1 MLLGQ
6 AGYAASA
13 SLYLVTSF
21 AVTVMSI
28 IAKHPVPPSS
38 VLILAFSL
46 STYFLGDLIPSMG
59 LLLFLMLNF
68 QLVCCCCFNFGCA
81 GSLCNAWISLVVQRL
96 QNVQAQQLRHVGSL
110 VAHSMCDFSSVTS
123 FITHVLC
130 IGGEFL
136 TTGSPR
142 EVPYSHPPITSFY
155 KSSFIE
161 TQPDIYLH
169 FVSAAFTL
177 QLQS

>member
-13 SLYLVTSF
+13 SLCLVTSF
-21 AVTVMSI
+21 AVTIMSI

-68 QLVCCCCFNFGCA
+68 
-81 GSLCNAWISLVVQRL
+81 
-96 QNVQAQQLRHVGSL
+96 
-110 VAHSMCDFSSVTS
+110 
-123 FITHVLC
+123 
-130 IGGEFL
+130 
-136 TTGSPR
+136 
-142 EVPYSHPPITSFY
+142 
-155 KSSFIE
+155 
-161 TQPDIYLH
+161 
-169 FVSAAFTL
+169 
-177 QLQS
+177 

>member
-59 LLLFLMLNF
+59 SLLFLMLNF
-68 QLVCCCCFNFGCA
+68 
-81 GSLCNAWISLVVQRL
+81 
-96 QNVQAQQLRHVGSL
+96 
-110 VAHSMCDFSSVTS
+110 
-123 FITHVLC
+123 
-130 IGGEFL
+130 
-136 TTGSPR
+136 
-142 EVPYSHPPITSFY
+142 
-155 KSSFIE
+155 
-161 TQPDIYLH
+161 
-169 FVSAAFTL
+169 
-177 QLQS
+177 